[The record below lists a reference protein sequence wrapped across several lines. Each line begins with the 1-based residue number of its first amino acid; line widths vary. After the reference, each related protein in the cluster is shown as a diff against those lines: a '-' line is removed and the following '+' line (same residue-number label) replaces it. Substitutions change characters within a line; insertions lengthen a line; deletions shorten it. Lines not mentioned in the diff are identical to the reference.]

1 MSDSENGN
9 ESENEDNG
17 GVPKE
22 VTEEF
27 VEVVKNWV
35 KIDDDIRK
43 KNQEIKELKDERK
56 EFETFILEYMDKINE
71 SVINISDG
79 KLRRNKSASK
89 GALKQDSIQHA
100 LLDITQDSAKAM
112 QMTKYIMDSRPVVE
126 RVNLKRTKNRGKRKK
141 KGGNQNI

>member
-1 MSDSENGN
+1 MSD
-9 ESENEDNG
+9 SENEDNG

-56 EFETFILEYMDKINE
+56 EFETFIIFK
-71 SVINISDG
+71 
-79 KLRRNKSASK
+79 
-89 GALKQDSIQHA
+89 
-100 LLDITQDSAKAM
+100 
-112 QMTKYIMDSRPVVE
+112 
-126 RVNLKRTKNRGKRKK
+126 
-141 KGGNQNI
+141 

>member
-1 MSDSENGN
+1 MSDSEN
-9 ESENEDNG
+9 EYNG

-35 KIDDDIRK
+35 KIDDEIRK
-43 KNQEIKELKDERK
+43 KNQEIKDLKDERK

-112 QMTKYIMDSRPVVE
+112 QMTKYIMDSRPVLE
-126 RVNLKRTKNRGKRKK
+126 RVNLKRTKNRGKKK
-141 KGGNQNI
+141 KGGDQNI

>member
-1 MSDSENGN
+1 MSDSENN
-9 ESENEDNG
+9 ENENENENSI
-17 GVPKE
+17 PKE

-27 VEVVKNWV
+27 VEVVKSWV

-43 KNQEIKELKDERK
+43 KMQEVKELKDERK

-89 GALKQDSIQHA
+89 GSLKQESIQTA
-100 LLDITQDSAKAM
+100 LLDITQDSGKAM
-112 QMTKYIMDSRPVVE
+112 QMTKYIMDSRPTVE

-141 KGGNQNI
+141 KGGRQDI

>member
-1 MSDSENGN
+1 MSDSEN
-9 ESENEDNG
+9 ENKEDNG
-17 GVPKE
+17 EISKE
-22 VTEEF
+22 ITEEF

-35 KIDDDIRK
+35 KINDDIRK

-112 QMTKYIMDSRPVVE
+112 QMTKYIMDKRPVVE

>member
-1 MSDSENGN
+1 MSDSENG
-9 ESENEDNG
+9 ENGE
-17 GVPKE
+17 VISKE
-22 VTEEF
+22 ITEEF

-89 GALKQDSIQHA
+89 GALKQESIQNA
-100 LLDITQDSAKAM
+100 LLDITQDSSKAM
-112 QMTKYIMDSRPVVE
+112 QMTKYIMDKRPITE

-141 KGGNQNI
+141 KGGDQNI